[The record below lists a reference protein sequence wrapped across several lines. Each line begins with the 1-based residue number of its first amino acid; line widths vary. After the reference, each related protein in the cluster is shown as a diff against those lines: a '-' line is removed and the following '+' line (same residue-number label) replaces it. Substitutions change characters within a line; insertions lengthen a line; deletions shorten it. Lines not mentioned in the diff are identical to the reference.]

1 MQFYGP
7 VTYGLSGES
16 WSPVITELDPWNGYV
31 VYNRTTNDQIITL
44 DPTASSGSQAARTV
58 AEAGWQIEV
67 TAVAGDYRDAYNR
80 FGCLETARDELDW
93 HDNPEITAPVSY
105 LSWSFKIAHHD
116 KAFKMTSD
124 LRSLKDD
131 VQIWDGEVHSSG
143 MTEPTG
149 LSWFVEQALP
159 GNISVILVDLSTR
172 TQVDMIRESQYS
184 LGLLDERYARQIKI
198 VAGDPEQVALTI
210 ADILSLIPAELSLD
224 GNYPNPFN
232 PVTTIRFGLPQP
244 RKVRITV
251 INLLGQ
257 EIIELVNGWR
267 DIGRHEVQWQGQDH
281 HGRPVSS
288 GMYFTVLSD
297 GHKTIVQKMLLLK

>member
-1 MQFYGP
+1 
-7 VTYGLSGES
+7 
-16 WSPVITELDPWNGYV
+16 N
-31 VYNRTTNDQIITL
+31 
-44 DPTASSGSQAARTV
+44 
-58 AEAGWQIEV
+58 
-67 TAVAGDYRDAYNR
+67 
-80 FGCLETARDELDW
+80 
-93 HDNPEITAPVSY
+93 
-105 LSWSFKIAHHD
+105 
-116 KAFKMTSD
+116 
-124 LRSLKDD
+124 
-131 VQIWDGEVHSSG
+131 
-143 MTEPTG
+143 
-149 LSWFVEQALP
+149 
-159 GNISVILVDLSTR
+159 TR
-172 TQVDMIRESQYS
+172 TITDLANRNSYS
-184 LGLLDERYARQIKI
+184 LGNIDDRYGRKVKI
-198 VAGDPEQVALTI
+198 ISGTPEQVALTI

-257 EIIELVNGWR
+257 EIIELVNGWQ